1 MALHALGGRLAACAL
16 RPALL
21 CACAG
26 NTIGGTLPMR
36 SSPQAVQMDGWGAPW
51 AWPNLKYLNM
61 SGNLLRCAL
70 TAVDLA

>member
-1 MALHALGGRLAACAL
+1 MARAGSAPCSLALSAVLHCVG
-16 RPALL
+16 
-21 CACAG
+21 AG
-26 NTIGGTLPMR
+26 NKIGGTLPMR

-70 TAVDLA
+70 WGL